1 MECRANLQIGF
12 NFVFDGIYY
21 AWHQLLHW
29 CLLQTSNS
37 TYLSFEL
44 WEGSCTGSL
53 NNIPVDLADMFEDEV
68 RTPLPLPLDKPL
80 ENKALQGFF

>member
-12 NFVFDGIYY
+12 NFFLMESITLGTSYY
-21 AWHQLLHW
+21 TGAFCKRPTLPTLV
-29 CLLQTSNS
+29 
-37 TYLSFEL
+37 FEL

-80 ENKALQGFF
+80 EK